1 MAKRLTNEQKEEIIN
16 SFTLGKS
23 IDDLSEIYKCNK
35 ATIIRN
41 LKKTLG
47 DKRFKELLNKN
58 KTRSNLTKKKLVS
71 EEIYLDINTKD
82 RNLSANEFSDDI
94 ISQGQFLEIAPID
107 YEIDNLPQKDLASV
121 PINDVDMP
129 EIAYMI
135 VDKKIELTIKYL
147 KDYPEWQFLADDE
160 LRRKTIEIYFD
171 LKVAKRFCSKE
182 QKVLKVPN
190 TNIFKLAA
198 PMLLKKGISRIIGFD
213 KLIAL

>member
-71 EEIYLDINTKD
+71 EEIYLDINTKE

-121 PINDVDMP
+121 PIKDVDMP

-160 LRRKTIEIYFD
+160 LKRKTIEIYFD
-171 LKVAKRFCSKE
+171 LKVAKRFCSKD